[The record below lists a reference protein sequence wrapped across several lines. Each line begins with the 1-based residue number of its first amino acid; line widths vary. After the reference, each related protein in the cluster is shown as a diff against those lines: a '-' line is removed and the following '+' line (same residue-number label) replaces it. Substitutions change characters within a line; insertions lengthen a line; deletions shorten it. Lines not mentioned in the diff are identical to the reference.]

1 MDRADLPRRERK
13 FLERQLREATLPEDV
28 RSALGKFSAAAT
40 LDLLTQRPRN
50 EPPFLIARLVRET
63 SLLDHSGTRS
73 PTEADL
79 RQMFSLLAN
88 VFDPTAMSSLGTNL
102 NEILITRIIAPQVPA
117 QRVFFTDLH
126 RVMQVMA
133 DPDPSSLLGADGWRR
148 LLGLELPQ
156 LLIATWAISAAV
168 GRGPVDLEAYLA
180 IDDVPELS
188 DHVRAAVR
196 LLAGDLAALQ
206 ASGRAATIVDPA
218 DAIYA
223 HGPLMDLPLYRRPD
237 GLIGAPSLEYVRL
250 AVSPPA
256 LHIRLV
262 RADRAESSRRRTAAV
277 GDRFQSFLLRYAASA
292 ASSGWQL
299 RDLDA
304 ESAPPG
310 KVADIAIWPEDKTF
324 VVILEAKA
332 T

>member
-1 MDRADLPRRERK
+1 MSRKSRDRRQQNSTRRDRLGLDRADLPRRERK
-13 FLERQLREATLPEDV
+13 FLERQLRGAMLPEDV
-28 RSALGKFSAAAT
+28 RSALGKYSAAAI
-40 LDLLTQRPRN
+40 LDLLTQRPRS

-88 VFDPTAMSSLGTNL
+88 VFDPTSMSSLGTNL
-102 NEILITRIIAPQVPA
+102 NEVLITRIIAPQVLA
-117 QRVFFTDLH
+117 QREFFTDLH
-126 RVMQVMA
+126 RVMQVMV
-133 DPDPSSLLGADGWRR
+133 DPDPSSLLGADGWRP
-148 LLGLELPQ
+148 LLGLELPH
-156 LLIATWAISAAV
+156 LLIATWALSAAV

-206 ASGRAATIVDPA
+206 ASGRVSTIVDPA

-237 GLIGAPSLEYVRL
+237 GRIGAPSLEYARPQPV
-250 AVSPPA
+250 
-256 LHIRLV
+256 
-262 RADRAESSRRRTAAV
+262 TA
-277 GDRFQSFLLRYAASA
+277 
-292 ASSGWQL
+292 
-299 RDLDA
+299 
-304 ESAPPG
+304 
-310 KVADIAIWPEDKTF
+310 
-324 VVILEAKA
+324 
-332 T
+332 